1 MYSGNLTGYE
11 ILVRYTRVPHW
22 AQTVE
27 IPCYLDKFNLSVLL
41 LVLGL
46 GLVSSSIRSVEIM
59 TYVHF

>member
-41 LVLGL
+41 LALGL
-46 GLVSSSIRSVEIM
+46 GPMSSNIRFIEIM
-59 TYVHF
+59 IYVHF